1 MNRIA
6 ATSLFCLS
14 VCLGSCDSSNL
25 DALENRLLVASNG
38 ISALEVSTLESVI
51 EVGESRALT
60 LTGSVSDADGE
71 TVVTDSASWSS
82 SDEAFVTVNQ
92 SGIVT
97 GVGDGSATITATL
110 GPLSSDIVIRASS
123 AELQLITIAGDTAV
137 STDTSSINEC
147 ASAQFTATGT
157 FEGEADS
164 RDITDR
170 VSWMLSAGSVGLF
183 DLLVDGLLRSNINGE
198 STIAATLNG
207 IESTFDITVLDNLAQ
222 ITVDDDGTVLT
233 VNNSVEYTATA
244 SYIDDPVV
252 LDISDNANWTL
263 DTTFASV
270 DNALPDRGLVSAI
283 STGSGATL
291 EVSCGGVTA
300 EVPISSGNPTVII
313 GLEFDPNTPFETT
326 FAGPQSTIQL
336 NVFTRFESGAVELV
350 NEDAEWIVES
360 NDNPL
365 NDVSNSDGSRG
376 LVTIGGAGELV
387 IEVSFVDEN
396 NDPPLTFTSTFE
408 LTVNP

>member
-1 MNRIA
+1 
-6 ATSLFCLS
+6 
-14 VCLGSCDSSNL
+14 
-25 DALENRLLVASNG
+25 
-38 ISALEVSTLESVI
+38 
-51 EVGESRALT
+51 
-60 LTGSVSDADGE
+60 
-71 TVVTDSASWSS
+71 
-82 SDEAFVTVNQ
+82 
-92 SGIVT
+92 
-97 GVGDGSATITATL
+97 
-110 GPLSSDIVIRASS
+110 
-123 AELQLITIAGDTAV
+123 
-137 STDTSSINEC
+137 
-147 ASAQFTATGT
+147 
-157 FEGEADS
+157 
-164 RDITDR
+164 
-170 VSWMLSAGSVGLF
+170 
-183 DLLVDGLLRSNINGE
+183 
-198 STIAATLNG
+198 
-207 IESTFDITVLDNLAQ
+207 
-222 ITVDDDGTVLT
+222 VDDDGTVLT

-300 EVPISSGNPTVII
+300 EVPINSGNPTVII